1 MWVWGWLDLTILP
14 WWNYLHGISPFLSIL
29 LTSSVQKW
37 GISMY
42 DILTWMPNTWDFY
55 INRLMDTITA
65 IMWNKPKL
73 TLKVCLKNESQEHN
87 HWWVCSCAEA
97 YSVLNIS
104 YTFILVWLV
113 GYLQYQK
120 VLLFPWFR
128 ALSLVEMGRQ
138 AGGSSVLGCGHHA
151 DVVSEPD
158 LRGTPWLTPFAHSYN
173 LQVSTSTQG
182 RGPRSFSIYA
192 ASWINLGCK
201 AQRGHLH
208 LRRGNCCPG

>member
-1 MWVWGWLDLTILP
+1 MNWNMLFKNNVSLGWLDLIILP

-42 DILTWMPNTWDFY
+42 DILTWMPNTWDFC

-104 YTFILVWLV
+104 YTFILVWLA
-113 GYLQYQK
+113 GYLQYQN
-120 VLLFPWFR
+120 VLFLWFR
-128 ALSLVEMGRQ
+128 ALRLVEMGRQ
-138 AGGSSVLGCGHHA
+138 A
-151 DVVSEPD
+151 
-158 LRGTPWLTPFAHSYN
+158 RGKLCPWLWSSCWCSFQARS
-173 LQVSTSTQG
+173 QG
-182 RGPRSFSIYA
+182 YTLIDPI
-192 ASWINLGCK
+192 
-201 AQRGHLH
+201 
-208 LRRGNCCPG
+208 CPLL